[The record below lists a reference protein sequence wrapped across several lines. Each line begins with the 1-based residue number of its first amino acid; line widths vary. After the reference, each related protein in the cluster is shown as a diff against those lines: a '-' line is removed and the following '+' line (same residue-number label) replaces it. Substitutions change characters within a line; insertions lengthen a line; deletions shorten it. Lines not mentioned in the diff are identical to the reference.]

1 VRRDHH
7 LVEAMN
13 EVGAS
18 RGTASR
24 ADGSHAIRVVALLA
38 SFVLAAPLAA
48 QDEAPANEALGRLE
62 GTVRE
67 TMRPRSVQDA
77 RIMIA
82 RVAPEPAVA
91 FDAQPD
97 ARGHYV
103 LDSIPA
109 GRYMIQLGHEVLDSL
124 GLSLPISEIDIIP
137 GETVTMPFALP
148 SSTAMRNAVCRGLTL
163 EKGTGAVVGRVVD
176 ADTERPLADAD
187 VAISWRDLSLDS
199 TTMRPAAEDH
209 EGWVRTGPRG
219 EYRVCN
225 VPTGSWILIQLQYGG
240 RAGNALRVS
249 VSGEE
254 GVVVRNLSLSVSE
267 APTLAILDS
276 VGATVRGLD
285 REPTAAD
292 DSTVQLALT
301 GTASVTGIV
310 RSDEGRPLAGVEIR
324 VVNAQPSTRTDDVGR
339 FTLHGLPAGTQLL
352 SVRRIGY
359 LIGDVAVELRAGRVV
374 RRDVSLRRVVSLD
387 SIRVV
392 ARRRNHYADFEYRR
406 KNSPTGRFVTAA
418 EIERQHP
425 GELGIF
431 VQHLGGFYVDGVGPY
446 AHVFSNSARAG
457 RHHCGEANVVI
468 DGVDRASINF
478 TPPNEIAA
486 LEVYPEAAGAPAQ
499 YRAECGLIVIWTKK
513 YGATPPT

>member
-1 VRRDHH
+1 
-7 LVEAMN
+7 MN
-13 EVGAS
+13 HEGAS
-18 RGTASR
+18 PATICR
-24 ADGSHAIRVVALLA
+24 AAGRSAVRVAALLA
-38 SFVLAAPLAA
+38 SLVVAAPLGA
-48 QDEAPANEALGRLE
+48 QDDAPPSEPLGRLE

-77 RIMIA
+77 RIMLA
-82 RVAPEPAVA
+82 RIAPEPAVA

-103 LDSIPA
+103 LDSLPA

-124 GLSLPISEIDIIP
+124 GLALPTSEVDIVA

-176 ADTERPLADAD
+176 ADTERPLANAD
-187 VAISWRDLSLDS
+187 VAISWRELSVDK
-199 TTMRPAAEDH
+199 TTMRPTAEDH

-219 EYRVCN
+219 EYRICN
-225 VPTGSWILIQLQYGG
+225 VPTGSWVLIQLQYAG

-254 GVVVRNLSLSVSE
+254 GVVVRNLSLSLAD
-267 APTLAILDS
+267 APTLAMLDS

-285 REPTAAD
+285 HEPIAAD
-292 DSTVQLALT
+292 DSIVQLALT

-310 RSDEGRPLAGVEIR
+310 RGDEGGPLSDVEIR

-359 LIGDVAVELRAGRVV
+359 LIGDVAVELRAGRMV
-374 RRDVSLRRVVSLD
+374 RRDVTLRRVVSLD
-387 SIRVV
+387 SIRVIG
-392 ARRRNHYADFEYRR
+392 RRNRYADFEYRR
-406 KNSPTGRFVTAA
+406 KNSPVGRFVTAA
-418 EIERQHP
+418 EIEHQHP
-425 GELGIF
+425 SELGIF
-431 VQHLGGFYVDGVGPY
+431 VQHLGGFYIDGVGPY
-446 AHVFSNSARAG
+446 AHVYSNSARSG

-468 DGVDRASINF
+468 DGVDQASINF
-478 TPPNEIAA
+478 TPPREIAA
-486 LEVYPEAAGAPAQ
+486 MEVYPEAAGAPAQ
-499 YRAECGLIVIWTKK
+499 YHAECGLIVIWTKK